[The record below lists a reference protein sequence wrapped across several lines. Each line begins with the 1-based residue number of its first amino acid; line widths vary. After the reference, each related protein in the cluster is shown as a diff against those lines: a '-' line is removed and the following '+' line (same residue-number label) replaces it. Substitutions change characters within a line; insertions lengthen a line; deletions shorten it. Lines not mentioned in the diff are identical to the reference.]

1 MRLSIIIVN
10 YNVKYFLEQCL
21 HAVAKSATGFSHE
34 IIVVDNASSDESR
47 SYLER
52 RFPMVLFIWNN
63 TNIGF
68 AKANN
73 QGLKIAKGEY
83 ILFLNPDTIIPED
96 CLQRC
101 MEHLKKEQRAGAL
114 GIRMLDGTGNFLRE
128 SKRGFP
134 TPIAAFYKLTGLSAL
149 FPHSK
154 KFSRYHM
161 GHLDPLQNHI
171 TDVLAGAFMMAPK
184 HVLDKIGGFDEKFFM
199 YGEDIDLSFRIQ
211 QAGFENHYFAETP
224 IIHFKGESTK
234 KGSLKHVR
242 LFYGAM
248 AIFAR
253 KHYGS
258 WRAGFFSACLHGGI
272 WIRALFTA
280 LAIAFK
286 WLTSL
291 IEKKILSKK
300 HHVAD
305 TDQHQPSQILVA
317 ASTDDYKRV
326 LNILQHSKNQSGM
339 PGRISLKTGNGTGPG
354 TIQGITNLLKRI
366 SAREAIFCPDYCT
379 YKDIISLMQQ
389 LPGQVKIRISR
400 ADSESIIGS
409 GYSIGKSIEQKLKAG

>member
-10 YNVKYFLEQCL
+10 YNVRYFLEQCL
-21 HAVAKSATGFSHE
+21 HSVAKSATGFSHE

-47 SYLER
+47 TYLER
-52 RFPMVLFIWNN
+52 RFPLVVFIWNDKN
-63 TNIGF
+63 LGYG
-68 AKANN
+68 KANN
-73 QGLKIAKGEY
+73 QGLKIAKGEF

-96 CLQRC
+96 CLERC
-101 MEHLKKEQRAGAL
+101 MQHLRTKERAGAL

-134 TPIAAFYKLTGLSAL
+134 TPNAAFYKLTGLSAL
-149 FPHSK
+149 FPRSQR
-154 KFSRYHM
+154 FSRYHM
-161 GHLDPLQNHI
+161 GHLDPLQNHV
-171 TDVLAGAFMMAPK
+171 TDVLAGAFMMATK
-184 HVLDKIGGFDEKFFM
+184 QILDKIGGFDEKFFM

-224 IIHFKGESTK
+224 IIHFKGESTQ
-234 KGSLKHVR
+234 KGSLKQVR

-280 LAIAFK
+280 LGIALK
-286 WLTSL
+286 WLTSP
-291 IEKKILSKK
+291 IQKKILSRKN
-300 HHVAD
+300 HVAGI
-305 TDQHQPSQILVA
+305 DQHQPSQILVA
-317 ASTDDYKRV
+317 ASGDDYKRV
-326 LNILQHSKNQSGM
+326 LNLLQHSKAQTGV
-339 PGRISLKTGNGTGPG
+339 PGRISLKTGDGTGPG
-354 TIQGITNLLKRI
+354 TIQGITNLLRRI
-366 SAREAIFCPDYCT
+366 SAREVIFCPDYCS

-389 LPGQVKIRISR
+389 LPGQVRIRISR
-400 ADSESIIGS
+400 ADTESIIGS
-409 GYSIGKSIEQKLKAG
+409 GYSIGKTNEKG